1 MNASQPAGT
10 SPSMASPALPAFDNT
25 LGSMEIGL
33 VISSVLFGILIC
45 QSYAYYQRYS
55 HDPLLLRIFVA
66 TLVIIDGIHTAF
78 IAHAVY
84 HYTVI
89 NYAKPTAL
97 SFNEWSL
104 TIQVPVTTLVGCLA
118 QCFFAGRIYIVGRN
132 IYATIGVISTSLS
145 AFGTEHI
152 FFSSFWVL
160 TPNLISE
167 AFSIVVAQ
175 KLFATKLTSRLHELI
190 WAMIT
195 SLALDAAC
203 DLMIVVTLCYYLNR
217 RRSGFKSTE
226 TLINK
231 LIMWTINTGL
241 LTSVVA
247 VVDLIC
253 VVSMQDNLVYAG
265 VFFIVSKLY
274 ANSVLASLNLRG
286 ILKSKH
292 NHVGENISLTAKFAR
307 HPDVTTS
314 TIPVTDDS
322 NFHSKSL
329 HFFDLYIKAIHY
341 EYLEQTFVPMALK
354 KKTSDKVP
362 AGTSDDVDSGSTP
375 NITGGNDPTLDPGKD
390 PSQAASA
397 TSEMNTSHPMTWS
410 TCVTDQLAQLVS
422 ERGMSED
429 PTQTPNPHGGSR
441 DSLLPKTYSDY
452 SEPSERS
459 ALADPDPEE
468 LALGNQIQEMLH
480 TINEHMDE
488 VKSIH
493 NMSRQ
498 VAQLLKYP
506 TIGKGKLSIH
516 PRDPTKD
523 PNNEEIDPHS
533 EQPIN

>member
-1 MNASQPAGT
+1 MNASQPAAGT

-145 AFGTEHI
+145 AF
-152 FFSSFWVL
+152 
-160 TPNLISE
+160 

-322 NFHSKSL
+322 NFH
-329 HFFDLYIKAIHY
+329 A
-341 EYLEQTFVPMALK
+341 
-354 KKTSDKVP
+354 KTKIEGSYN
-362 AGTSDDVDSGSTP
+362 GST
-375 NITGGNDPTLDPGKD
+375 
-390 PSQAASA
+390 
-397 TSEMNTSHPMTWS
+397 M
-410 TCVTDQLAQLVS
+410 LV
-422 ERGMSED
+422 
-429 PTQTPNPHGGSR
+429 
-441 DSLLPKTYSDY
+441 
-452 SEPSERS
+452 
-459 ALADPDPEE
+459 
-468 LALGNQIQEMLH
+468 
-480 TINEHMDE
+480 
-488 VKSIH
+488 
-493 NMSRQ
+493 
-498 VAQLLKYP
+498 
-506 TIGKGKLSIH
+506 
-516 PRDPTKD
+516 
-523 PNNEEIDPHS
+523 
-533 EQPIN
+533 